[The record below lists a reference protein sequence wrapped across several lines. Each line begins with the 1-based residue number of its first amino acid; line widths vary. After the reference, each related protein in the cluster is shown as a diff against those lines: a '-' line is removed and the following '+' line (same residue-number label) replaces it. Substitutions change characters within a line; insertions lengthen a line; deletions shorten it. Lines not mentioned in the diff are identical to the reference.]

1 MTFFKVAFTDSQVD
15 SMVKVYGDA
24 QGDIDYLTFI
34 SKCNVLHYHIN
45 EPYTGVKSTYR
56 ANGSNFNGLSS
67 VDELMDKIKELVKRH
82 RIRVGEFFQDHDP
95 LRKGTIDA
103 TKFRTTLYA
112 QKLQLSREEYTKLEE
127 HYRDPENATKVRYVD
142 FNEELEKIFTEKDL
156 EKCPTKTLGSFTVTS
171 ILEPRNQL
179 GAEEEAELHTTMTRL
194 GTDVRNRRLLLKPFF
209 QDKDK
214 SKSGFVTNTRF
225 RSIFD
230 SQKLWITDREY
241 YLINRR
247 FKAGADN
254 EINYVEFD
262 HVMRHYSGDRE

>member
-1 MTFFKVAFTDSQVD
+1 
-15 SMVKVYGDA
+15 
-24 QGDIDYLTFI
+24 
-34 SKCNVLHYHIN
+34 
-45 EPYTGVKSTYR
+45 
-56 ANGSNFNGLSS
+56 
-67 VDELMDKIKELVKRH
+67 MDKIKELVKRN
-82 RIRVGEFFQDHDP
+82 RIRVGEFFLDHDG

-112 QKLQLSREEYTKLEE
+112 QKLQLTREEYTLLEE
-127 HYRDPENATKVRYVD
+127 HYRDPENPTKVRYVD
-142 FNEELEKIFTEKDL
+142 FNEEIEKIFTEKDL
-156 EKCPTKTLGSFTVTS
+156 ENNPTKTLGTFTVTS
-171 ILEPRNQL
+171 ILEARNQL
-179 GAEEEAELHTTMTRL
+179 SAEEEAELHTTMTRL

-214 SKSGFVTNTRF
+214 SKSGFVSNTRF

-262 HVMRHYSGDRE
+262 HVLRHYSGDRE